1 MPSIKCEN
9 GKWKWG
15 QNGACKYDSKKE
27 ADEANSDYRAEEDVN
42 LDVTEGMKEEAAKG
56 KQWRDEY
63 GRGGTEVGLKT
74 ANMILSNSMTEER
87 VKKMFAFHSRHQ
99 VDKKAEGYRVGEK
112 GYPSAGRIAIA
123 LWGGDAGFSWSEK
136 KRNQLEREEEERV
149 TKKIKTALEN
159 KVKDHNEDV
168 KDSKKDWN
176 TKVTYAKLEKVFDRG
191 VGAYNNNPASVRPT
205 VKSPEQWALARVNS
219 FLYAVKNG
227 KFRGGKH
234 DTDLLPNN
242 HPVVKKMKEDK
253 NYRKKVGT
261 MITDGIEMNL
271 YDTKEEAINEAKEM
285 GWDGQGDG
293 FHLHQLDSKEV
304 YMAFES
310 HEEIMDVMNNR
321 TIKNNNM
328 EKRIFNIETR
338 VDTNEE
344 GKDLVVGHASVYDS
358 RSNNLGGFYEFIDRG
373 AFTEELI
380 ANSDVRALIN
390 HDPNLILARNTSG
403 TLKLTADE
411 RGLKYEF
418 EMPETSYGKDLAI
431 SMKRGDIT
439 QSSFAFTVAED
450 DWSTDADGNN
460 IRTIK
465 KIDRLYD
472 VSPVTYPA
480 YNMAE
485 SDLVVAKR
493 GLKEYQESL
502 VEETKEQ
509 KKNSLVRNSLIS
521 LNIELK
527 KRK

>member
-1 MPSIKCEN
+1 MPSIQCDN

-15 QNGACKYDSKKE
+15 ENGSCIYDSKKE
-27 ADEANSDYRAEEDVN
+27 SDDANSDYRAISDI
-42 LDVTEGMKEEAAKG
+42 DFTPTQGMIDEAKKG
-56 KQWRDEY
+56 KEWREEF

-74 ANMILSNSMTEER
+74 ANMIISNSLSADR
-87 VKKMFAFHSRHQ
+87 VKRMYSYLQRHE
-99 VDKKAEGYRVGEK
+99 VDKQGEGFSPDEDGF
-112 GYPSAGRIAIA
+112 PSAGRIAWA
-123 LWGGDAGFSWSEK
+123 LWGGDAAVKWSER
-136 KRNQLEREEEERV
+136 KRNEIIAEEEKDERN
-149 TKKIKTALEN
+149 L
-159 KVKDHNEDV
+159 
-168 KDSKKDWN
+168 
-176 TKVTYAKLEKVFDRG
+176 
-191 VGAYNNNPASVRPT
+191 
-205 VKSPEQWALARVNS
+205 
-219 FLYAVKNG
+219 
-227 KFRGGKH
+227 
-234 DTDLLPNN
+234 
-242 HPVVKKMKEDK
+242 K
-253 NYRKKVGT
+253 NY
-261 MITDGIEMNL
+261 N
-271 YDTKEEAINEAKEM
+271 
-285 GWDGQGDG
+285 Q
-293 FHLHQLDSKEV
+293 
-304 YMAFES
+304 
-310 HEEIMDVMNNR
+310 
-321 TIKNNNM
+321 M

-338 VDTNEE
+338 VDSTDD
-344 GKDLVVGHASVYDS
+344 GRDLVVGHASVYDS
-358 RSNNLGGFYEFIDRG
+358 RSNNLGGFYEYIERG

-403 TLKLTADE
+403 TLNLTADE

-480 YNMAE
+480 YNMAQ

-493 GLKEYQESL
+493 GLEAYKQSL
-502 VEETKEQ
+502 VEETKEEIIEE
-509 KKNSLVRNSLIS
+509 KENNLVRNSLIS

>member
-1 MPSIKCEN
+1 MPSIQCDN

-15 QNGACKYDSKKE
+15 ENGSCIYDSKKE
-27 ADEANSDYRAEEDVN
+27 SDDANSDYRAISDI
-42 LDVTEGMKEEAAKG
+42 DFTPTQGMIDEAKKG
-56 KQWRDEY
+56 KEWREEF

-74 ANMILSNSMTEER
+74 ANMIISNSLSADR
-87 VKKMFAFHSRHQ
+87 VTRMYSYLQRHE
-99 VDKKAEGYRVGEK
+99 VDKQGEGFSPDEDGF
-112 GYPSAGRIAIA
+112 PSAGRIAWA
-123 LWGGDAGFSWSEK
+123 LWGGDAAVKWSER
-136 KRNQLEREEEERV
+136 KRNEIIAEEEKDERN
-149 TKKIKTALEN
+149 L
-159 KVKDHNEDV
+159 
-168 KDSKKDWN
+168 
-176 TKVTYAKLEKVFDRG
+176 
-191 VGAYNNNPASVRPT
+191 
-205 VKSPEQWALARVNS
+205 
-219 FLYAVKNG
+219 
-227 KFRGGKH
+227 
-234 DTDLLPNN
+234 
-242 HPVVKKMKEDK
+242 K
-253 NYRKKVGT
+253 NY
-261 MITDGIEMNL
+261 N
-271 YDTKEEAINEAKEM
+271 
-285 GWDGQGDG
+285 Q
-293 FHLHQLDSKEV
+293 
-304 YMAFES
+304 
-310 HEEIMDVMNNR
+310 
-321 TIKNNNM
+321 M

-338 VDTNEE
+338 VDSTED
-344 GKDLVVGHASVYDS
+344 GRDLVVGHASVYDS

-403 TLKLTADE
+403 TLNLTADE

-450 DWSTDADGNN
+450 DWSTDDEGNN

-502 VEETKEQ
+502 VEETKEEIIEE
-509 KKNSLVRNSLIS
+509 KENNLVRNSLIS

>member
-1 MPSIKCEN
+1 MPSIQCDN

-15 QNGACKYDSKKE
+15 ENGSCIYDSKKE
-27 ADEANSDYRAEEDVN
+27 SDDANSDYRAISDI
-42 LDVTEGMKEEAAKG
+42 DFTPTQGMIDEAKKG
-56 KQWRDEY
+56 KEWREEF
-63 GRGGTEVGLKT
+63 GRGGTDVGLKT
-74 ANMILSNSMTEER
+74 ANMIISNTLTADR
-87 VKKMFAFHSRHQ
+87 VTRMYSYLQRHE
-99 VDKKAEGYRVGEK
+99 VDKQGEGFSPDEDGF
-112 GYPSAGRIAIA
+112 PSAGRIAWA
-123 LWGGDAGFSWSEK
+123 LWGGDAAVKWSER
-136 KRNQLEREEEERV
+136 KRNEIIAEEEKDERN
-149 TKKIKTALEN
+149 L
-159 KVKDHNEDV
+159 
-168 KDSKKDWN
+168 
-176 TKVTYAKLEKVFDRG
+176 
-191 VGAYNNNPASVRPT
+191 
-205 VKSPEQWALARVNS
+205 
-219 FLYAVKNG
+219 
-227 KFRGGKH
+227 
-234 DTDLLPNN
+234 
-242 HPVVKKMKEDK
+242 K
-253 NYRKKVGT
+253 NY
-261 MITDGIEMNL
+261 N
-271 YDTKEEAINEAKEM
+271 
-285 GWDGQGDG
+285 Q
-293 FHLHQLDSKEV
+293 
-304 YMAFES
+304 
-310 HEEIMDVMNNR
+310 
-321 TIKNNNM
+321 M

-338 VDTNEE
+338 VDSTED
-344 GKDLVVGHASVYDS
+344 GRDLVVGHASVYDS
-358 RSNNLGGFYEFIDRG
+358 RSNNLGGFYEFIERG

-403 TLKLTADE
+403 TLNLTADE

-450 DWSTDADGNN
+450 DWSTDDEGNN

-502 VEETKEQ
+502 VEETKEEIIEE
-509 KKNSLVRNSLIS
+509 KENNLVRNSLIS

>member
-1 MPSIKCEN
+1 MPSIQCEN

-15 QNGACKYDSKKE
+15 ENGSCIYDSKKE
-27 ADEANSDYRAEEDVN
+27 SDDANSDYRAISDI
-42 LDVTEGMKEEAAKG
+42 DFTPTQGMIDEAKKG
-56 KQWRDEY
+56 KEWREEF

-74 ANMILSNSMTEER
+74 ANMIISNSLSADR
-87 VKKMFAFHSRHQ
+87 VKRMYSYLQRHE
-99 VDKKAEGYRVGEK
+99 VDKQGEGFSPDEDGF
-112 GYPSAGRIAIA
+112 PSAGRIAWA
-123 LWGGDAGFSWSEK
+123 LWGGDAAVKWSER
-136 KRNQLEREEEERV
+136 KRNEIIAEEEKDERN
-149 TKKIKTALEN
+149 L
-159 KVKDHNEDV
+159 
-168 KDSKKDWN
+168 
-176 TKVTYAKLEKVFDRG
+176 
-191 VGAYNNNPASVRPT
+191 
-205 VKSPEQWALARVNS
+205 
-219 FLYAVKNG
+219 
-227 KFRGGKH
+227 
-234 DTDLLPNN
+234 
-242 HPVVKKMKEDK
+242 K
-253 NYRKKVGT
+253 NY
-261 MITDGIEMNL
+261 N
-271 YDTKEEAINEAKEM
+271 
-285 GWDGQGDG
+285 Q
-293 FHLHQLDSKEV
+293 
-304 YMAFES
+304 
-310 HEEIMDVMNNR
+310 
-321 TIKNNNM
+321 M

-338 VDTNEE
+338 VDSTED
-344 GKDLVVGHASVYDS
+344 GRDLVVGHASVYDS
-358 RSNNLGGFYEFIDRG
+358 RSNNLGGFYEFIERG

-403 TLKLTADE
+403 TLNLTADE

-480 YNMAE
+480 YNMAQ

-493 GLKEYQESL
+493 GLEAYKQSL
-502 VEETKEQ
+502 VEETKEEIIEE
-509 KKNSLVRNSLIS
+509 KENNLVRNSLIS

>member
-1 MPSIKCEN
+1 MPSIQCDN

-15 QNGACKYDSKKE
+15 VNGSCIYDSKKE
-27 ADEANSDYRAEEDVN
+27 SDDANSDYRAISDI
-42 LDVTEGMKEEAAKG
+42 DFTPTQGMIDEAKKG
-56 KQWRDEY
+56 KEWREEF

-74 ANMILSNSMTEER
+74 ANMIISNSLSADR
-87 VKKMFAFHSRHQ
+87 VTRMYSYLQRHE
-99 VDKKAEGYRVGEK
+99 VDKQGEGFSPDEDGF
-112 GYPSAGRIAIA
+112 PSAGRIAWA
-123 LWGGDAGFSWSEK
+123 LWGGDPAVKFSER
-136 KRNQLEREEEERV
+136 KRNEIIAEEEKDERN
-149 TKKIKTALEN
+149 L
-159 KVKDHNEDV
+159 
-168 KDSKKDWN
+168 
-176 TKVTYAKLEKVFDRG
+176 
-191 VGAYNNNPASVRPT
+191 
-205 VKSPEQWALARVNS
+205 
-219 FLYAVKNG
+219 
-227 KFRGGKH
+227 
-234 DTDLLPNN
+234 
-242 HPVVKKMKEDK
+242 K
-253 NYRKKVGT
+253 NY
-261 MITDGIEMNL
+261 N
-271 YDTKEEAINEAKEM
+271 
-285 GWDGQGDG
+285 Q
-293 FHLHQLDSKEV
+293 
-304 YMAFES
+304 
-310 HEEIMDVMNNR
+310 
-321 TIKNNNM
+321 M

-338 VDTNEE
+338 VDSTED
-344 GKDLVVGHASVYDS
+344 GRDLVVGHASVYDS
-358 RSNNLGGFYEFIDRG
+358 RSNNLGGFYEFIERG

-403 TLKLTADE
+403 TLNLTADE

-450 DWSTDADGNN
+450 DWSTDDEGNN

-502 VEETKEQ
+502 VEETKEEIIEE
-509 KKNSLVRNSLIS
+509 KENNLVRNSLIS

>member
-1 MPSIKCEN
+1 MPSIQCDN

-15 QNGACKYDSKKE
+15 ENGSCIYDSKKE
-27 ADEANSDYRAEEDVN
+27 SDDANSDYRAISDI
-42 LDVTEGMKEEAAKG
+42 DFTPTQGMIDEAKKG
-56 KQWRDEY
+56 KEWRKEF

-74 ANMILSNSMTEER
+74 ANMIISNSLSADR
-87 VKKMFAFHSRHQ
+87 VKRMYSYLQRHE
-99 VDKKAEGYRVGEK
+99 VDKQGEGFSPDEDGF
-112 GYPSAGRIAIA
+112 PSAGRIAWA
-123 LWGGDAGFSWSEK
+123 LWGGDAAVKWSER
-136 KRNQLEREEEERV
+136 KRNEIIAEEEKDERN
-149 TKKIKTALEN
+149 L
-159 KVKDHNEDV
+159 
-168 KDSKKDWN
+168 
-176 TKVTYAKLEKVFDRG
+176 
-191 VGAYNNNPASVRPT
+191 
-205 VKSPEQWALARVNS
+205 
-219 FLYAVKNG
+219 
-227 KFRGGKH
+227 
-234 DTDLLPNN
+234 
-242 HPVVKKMKEDK
+242 K
-253 NYRKKVGT
+253 NY
-261 MITDGIEMNL
+261 N
-271 YDTKEEAINEAKEM
+271 
-285 GWDGQGDG
+285 Q
-293 FHLHQLDSKEV
+293 
-304 YMAFES
+304 
-310 HEEIMDVMNNR
+310 
-321 TIKNNNM
+321 M

-338 VDTNEE
+338 VDSTED
-344 GKDLVVGHASVYDS
+344 GRDLVVGHASVYDS
-358 RSNNLGGFYEFIDRG
+358 RSNNLGGFYEFIERG

-403 TLKLTADE
+403 TLNLTADE

-450 DWSTDADGNN
+450 DWSTDDEGNN

-502 VEETKEQ
+502 VEETKEEIIEE
-509 KKNSLVRNSLIS
+509 KENNLVRNSLIS

>member
-1 MPSIKCEN
+1 MPSIQCEN

-15 QNGACKYDSKKE
+15 ENGSCIYDSKKE
-27 ADEANSDYRAEEDVN
+27 SDDANSDYRAISDI
-42 LDVTEGMKEEAAKG
+42 DFTPTQGMIDEAKKG
-56 KQWRDEY
+56 KEWREEF

-74 ANMILSNSMTEER
+74 ANMIISNSLSADR
-87 VKKMFAFHSRHQ
+87 VKRMYSYLQRHE
-99 VDKKAEGYRVGEK
+99 VDKQGEGFSPDEDGF
-112 GYPSAGRIAIA
+112 PSAGRIAWA
-123 LWGGDAGFSWSEK
+123 LWGGDAAVKWSER
-136 KRNQLEREEEERV
+136 KRNEIIAEEEKDERN
-149 TKKIKTALEN
+149 L
-159 KVKDHNEDV
+159 
-168 KDSKKDWN
+168 
-176 TKVTYAKLEKVFDRG
+176 
-191 VGAYNNNPASVRPT
+191 
-205 VKSPEQWALARVNS
+205 
-219 FLYAVKNG
+219 
-227 KFRGGKH
+227 
-234 DTDLLPNN
+234 
-242 HPVVKKMKEDK
+242 K
-253 NYRKKVGT
+253 NY
-261 MITDGIEMNL
+261 N
-271 YDTKEEAINEAKEM
+271 
-285 GWDGQGDG
+285 Q
-293 FHLHQLDSKEV
+293 
-304 YMAFES
+304 
-310 HEEIMDVMNNR
+310 
-321 TIKNNNM
+321 M

-338 VDTNEE
+338 VDSTDD
-344 GKDLVVGHASVYDS
+344 GRDLVVGHASVYDS
-358 RSNNLGGFYEFIDRG
+358 RSNNLGGFYEYIERG

-403 TLKLTADE
+403 TLNLTADE

-480 YNMAE
+480 YNMAQ

-493 GLKEYQESL
+493 GLEAYKQSL
-502 VEETKEQ
+502 VEETKEEIIEE
-509 KKNSLVRNSLIS
+509 KENNLVRNSLIS

>member
-1 MPSIKCEN
+1 MPSIQCDN

-15 QNGACKYDSKKE
+15 ENGSCIYDSKKE
-27 ADEANSDYRAEEDVN
+27 SDDANSDYRALSDID
-42 LDVTEGMKEEAAKG
+42 LTPTKGMIEEAKKG
-56 KQWRDEY
+56 KEWRKEF

-74 ANMILSNSMTEER
+74 ANMIINNELTPDR
-87 VKKMFAFHSRHQ
+87 VTKMYSYLKRHE
-99 VDKKAEGYRVGEK
+99 VDKEGEGFYPDQDGF
-112 GYPSAGRIAIA
+112 PSAGRIAWA
-123 LWGGDAGFSWSEK
+123 LWGGDASIKFSER
-136 KRNQLEREEEERV
+136 KRKEIVEEEE
-149 TKKIKTALEN
+149 
-159 KVKDHNEDV
+159 KDERN
-168 KDSKKDWN
+168 
-176 TKVTYAKLEKVFDRG
+176 L
-191 VGAYNNNPASVRPT
+191 
-205 VKSPEQWALARVNS
+205 
-219 FLYAVKNG
+219 
-227 KFRGGKH
+227 
-234 DTDLLPNN
+234 
-242 HPVVKKMKEDK
+242 K
-253 NYRKKVGT
+253 NY
-261 MITDGIEMNL
+261 N
-271 YDTKEEAINEAKEM
+271 
-285 GWDGQGDG
+285 Q
-293 FHLHQLDSKEV
+293 
-304 YMAFES
+304 
-310 HEEIMDVMNNR
+310 
-321 TIKNNNM
+321 M

-338 VDTNEE
+338 VDSTED
-344 GKDLVVGHASVYDS
+344 GRDLVVGHASVYDS
-358 RSNNLGGFYEFIDRG
+358 RSNNLGGFYEFIERG

-380 ANSDVRALIN
+380 NTSDVRALIN

-450 DWSTDADGNN
+450 DWSTDDEGNN

-502 VEETKEQ
+502 VEETKEE
-509 KKNSLVRNSLIS
+509 KIEEKENNLVRNSLIS